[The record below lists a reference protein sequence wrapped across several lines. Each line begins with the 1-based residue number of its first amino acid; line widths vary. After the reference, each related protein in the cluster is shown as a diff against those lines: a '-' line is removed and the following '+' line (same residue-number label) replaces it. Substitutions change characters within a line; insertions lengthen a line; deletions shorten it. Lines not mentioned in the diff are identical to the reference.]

1 MSFVL
6 EVGSRLHRDGENFIK
21 KRRLFG
27 PEKRVVDSSPVEGV
41 AWLPIGPRV
50 EQQKKSRGL
59 QSADSVKAPA
69 LAPLV
74 AGGVD
79 RFFKSC
85 LDPLDNR

>member
-1 MSFVL
+1 M
-6 EVGSRLHRDGENFIK
+6 
-21 KRRLFG
+21 
-27 PEKRVVDSSPVEGV
+27 EGV